1 MHSHKAIA
9 GSLAFILCA
18 WMSAASAI
26 FVVLALYRSEDKPDL
41 LSFLQHFDG
50 TLLIGGVTSLLCST
64 IIVLR
69 YWIHLQRHGRRPLR
83 LALIWNILPL
93 ILIIT
98 LAEVALRLSA
108 TETPTGTT
116 LWGKPLAPR
125 RPPFS
130 WDNSLLEPLLSF
142 DHTLG
147 WTVAPNS
154 NTSDGLYISG
164 ERGMRIS
171 KARIQFGAENATCRI
186 ALVGDSHTFGLELKF
201 EETWSYLLERHLP
214 ECQVLN
220 FGVSGYSLGQMYLR
234 YRRDVL
240 PFQPD
245 IVILALSSNSTNRT
259 MGVYGLTMFPTGI
272 PWAHPRFQI
281 TDAGLALMNQPLPRL
296 EEIKRAKWVSDLP
309 YIDYDRFFVPGKWE
323 LKRWHYL
330 YNSYLFRLYI
340 TRYSLGRRQQK
351 GDSTETLNQALLRA
365 FLQTAESS
373 HSIPLLLYL
382 PDKNNEPHVESDTPS
397 LHILRSSGFDYLDL
411 RPCLNQ
417 VNSDKRF
424 IPTGDHYSL
433 QGSEAIAA
441 CVMKHLSSLRK
452 RAHSKPLN
460 RSNDPAQERGNM
472 P

>member
-1 MHSHKAIA
+1 MHPHKTLV

-18 WMSAASAI
+18 WVSAASAI
-26 FVVLALYRSEDKPDL
+26 LVVLALYRSEDKPDL

-50 TLLIGGVTSLLCST
+50 ALLIGGVISLLCST
-64 IIVLR
+64 IIAGH
-69 YWIHLQRHGRRPLR
+69 YWIDLQRHEGRPLR
-83 LALIWNILPL
+83 LVLIWNILPL

-98 LAEVALRLSA
+98 LAEVALHLSA
-108 TETPTGTT
+108 TETPMGTM

-125 RPPFS
+125 RLPTFL
-130 WDNSLLEPLLSF
+130 DNSFLEPLLSF

-147 WTVAPNS
+147 WTVTPNS
-154 NTSDGLYISG
+154 STSDGLYVSG
-164 ERGMRIS
+164 EAGIRIS
-171 KARIQFGAENATCRI
+171 KAWLRFSERNATCRI

-201 EETWSYLLERHLP
+201 EETWGYLLGRHLP
-214 ECQVLN
+214 KCQVRN

-240 PFQPD
+240 SFRPD

-259 MGVYGLTMFPTGI
+259 MGVYGLTMFPAGI
-272 PWAHPRFQI
+272 PWAHPRLQI
-281 TDAGLALMNQPLPRL
+281 TDAGLTPINQPLPQL
-296 EEIKRAKWVSDLP
+296 EEIGKAKWVSDLP
-309 YIDYDRFFVPGKWE
+309 YIEYDRFFVPGKWE
-323 LKRWHYL
+323 LKRWRYL
-330 YNSYLFRLYI
+330 YNSYLFRQYI
-340 TRYSLGRRQQK
+340 TRYSLGRRQPK
-351 GDSTETLNQALLRA
+351 GDTAETLNQALLRA

-382 PDKNNEPHVESDTPS
+382 PDKNNEKSVEGENPS

-417 VNSDKRF
+417 VSSDKRF
-424 IPTGDHYSL
+424 ISTGDHYSA

-452 RAHSKPLN
+452 QVTPN
-460 RSNDPAQERGNM
+460 Q
-472 P
+472 

>member
-1 MHSHKAIA
+1 MHSHKTIV
-9 GSLAFILCA
+9 GPPIFILCS
-18 WMSAASAI
+18 WVSSASCI
-26 FVVLALYRSEDKPDL
+26 LIVLALYRSEGKPDL
-41 LSFLQHFDG
+41 LSFLQHFEG
-50 TLLIGGVTSLLCST
+50 ALLIGGVMSLLCST
-64 IIVLR
+64 IMAIH
-69 YWIHLQRHGRRPLR
+69 YGIHLQRHGKRPLR
-83 LALIWNILPL
+83 LTFIWNLLPL

-98 LAEVALRLSA
+98 LAEVVLRLSA
-108 TETPTGTT
+108 IDTPTGTM

-125 RPPFS
+125 RLPIVL
-130 WDNSLLEPLLSF
+130 DNSFLEPLLSF
-142 DHTLG
+142 DETLG

-154 NTSDGLYISG
+154 STSDGLYISG
-164 ERGMRIS
+164 ESGIRTSKAGMRFD
-171 KARIQFGAENATCRI
+171 AGHAPCRI

-201 EETWSYLLERHLP
+201 EETWSDLLAHHLP

-272 PWAHPRFQI
+272 PWAQPRLQI
-281 TDAGLALMNQPLPRL
+281 TDAGLTPINQPLPRL
-296 EEIKRAKWVSDLP
+296 EEIRQTKWMSDLP

-323 LKRWHYL
+323 LKRWRYL

-351 GDSTETLNQALLRA
+351 GDSAETLNQALLRA

-373 HSIPLLLYL
+373 HSLPVLLYL
-382 PDKNNEPHVESDTPS
+382 PDKNSEKNVASETPS

-417 VNSDKRF
+417 VSSEKRF
-424 IPTGDHYSL
+424 IPTGGHYSV

-441 CVMKHLSSLRK
+441 CLMKHLSSLRK
-452 RAHSKPLN
+452 KAHSKPLH
-460 RSNDPAQERGNM
+460 RSDHRGPERETM